1 MTATRTMTIIINPA
15 DSSSNIY
22 ERPTKA
28 DRLLK
33 RLAEKVGPLYRADGF
48 WACTS
53 LKAAIAVCKELERQ
67 GIEYDT
73 EIVRVVEGPHGD
85 CVWGAGDPNGFGPS
99 RAGVARVAAAL
110 RAAGVTHK

>member
-1 MTATRTMTIIINPA
+1 MTKTRPMTIIIKPA

-28 DRLLK
+28 DRLLI
-33 RLAEKVGPLYRADGF
+33 RLAAKVGPLYRADGF

-53 LKAAIAVCKELERQ
+53 LKAAIAVCKHLGRR

-73 EIVRVVEGPHGD
+73 VIARVVEGPHGD
-85 CVWGAGDPNGFGPS
+85 AVWGVGDPNGLGPS
-99 RAGVARVAAAL
+99 EAGVARVAAAL
-110 RAAGVTHK
+110 RAAGVTYK